1 MPSALPILRRTS
13 VKILAGII
21 VTVCFF
27 WLYLQLVSGHALQ
40 HLTSPDGKYIGQVRT
55 SETGSAVDV
64 DYISVDLQPRWNP
77 FRHEVFGGLD
87 GGTHLTISW
96 MDSQNLLITC
106 TECNNLGQTY
116 IGEKGE
122 SIQPENRFSTCAKC
136 GTPRYAHKEDKWR
149 DITIHY
155 VIQ

>member
-1 MPSALPILRRTS
+1 MLRRTS
-13 VKILAGII
+13 VKISAGTILA
-21 VTVCFF
+21 VCFF
-27 WLYLQLVSGHALQ
+27 WLYLRVVSGHTLQ
-40 HLTSPDGKYIGQVRT
+40 HLTSPDGRNIAQVRT
-55 SETGSAVDV
+55 STTGSAVDV
-64 DYISVDLQPRWNP
+64 DYISVDLQSRWNP

-96 MDSQNLLITC
+96 TDSQNLFITC
-106 TECNNLGQTY
+106 AKCDNLGQTY

-122 SIQPENRFSTCAKC
+122 SIEPEHRFSTCSKC
-136 GTPRYAHKEDKWR
+136 GNPRYAYKEDKWR